1 MRRLFWCLMGT
12 SLFTFACEAPPQA
25 STTVDEASRLI
36 VDRSTE
42 LGQLAW
48 LAGAWINID
57 GRQISE
63 EHWTLPAGG
72 TMLGVNRTIIEGET
86 VAFEFLR
93 IEETP
98 RGIVYYASPG
108 GRYPPTPFGLLRLNG
123 QRVVFSSADHD
134 FPTRIRYHRQG
145 NRLFGAIEGEEDG
158 EMKTSEWSWQLAR
171 P

>member
-1 MRRLFWCLMGT
+1 MRRLISCLIGL
-12 SLFTFACEAPPQA
+12 SVLSVACEAPPRT
-25 STTVDEASRLI
+25 STTDTEAPRLA

-48 LAGAWINID
+48 LAGAWINND
-57 GRQISE
+57 GQQISE

-72 TMLGVNRTIIEGET
+72 TMLGVNRTIVDGKT

-98 RGIVYYASPG
+98 RGIIYYASPG
-108 GRYPPTPFGLLRLNG
+108 GRYPPTPFGLLRLDG

-145 NRLFGAIEGEEDG
+145 SRLFGAIEGEEDG